1 MSSSPIPLDIPRAIM
16 RNPEDLPMV
25 KIGPGVSLQMIQVD
39 LEHNIRV
46 ERVLLEP
53 GLALRK
59 HTHTGYVHAWTLS
72 GSWKYI
78 EYPEVNVAGS
88 YLFEPAGSSHTL
100 VVPAEN
106 TEPADV
112 VFIVHGANVDLTD
125 DGNIHSVSDAHT
137 LLDVYLRTCREL
149 GLPRPDVI
157 GMPATMWPQ

>member
-1 MSSSPIPLDIPRAIM
+1 MTSVTVPIEVPRAIM
-16 RNPEDLPMV
+16 RNAGDLPMV
-25 KIGPGVSLQMIQVD
+25 KIGPGVSLQMLQVD
-39 LEHNIRV
+39 FDHNIRV

-88 YLFEPAGSSHTL
+88 YLYEPAGSSHTL
-100 VVPAEN
+100 VVPSEN

-112 VFIVHGANVDLTD
+112 VFIVHGANVDLTE
-125 DGNIHSVSDAHT
+125 DGQIHSVTDSHS
-137 LLDVYLRTCREL
+137 LCELYLRTCREL
-149 GLPRPDVI
+149 GLPRPNVI
-157 GMPATMWPQ
+157 GLPPAL